1 MRQKKRDYKIR
12 RNGKASI
19 VLLTSLSIL
28 IGLSLLFTIN
38 SLSSYTLA
46 ATDEG
51 QTGTTASYKSPLI
64 WRMDEE
70 GDYPLS
76 ELAAGKTYELADAIE
91 TSGLIKTFTA
101 SWEFKGEVTL
111 ALSAN
116 DGENYTPVVFGVPLT
131 SGFISGNQ
139 LKWRVKLGQDS
150 ELTRIQI
157 AYTDTSGAAGTFGNP
172 ELSGFNYRKPVYVAN
187 TSGKALFNY
196 QIKVEI
202 EEQEIKTKADFADIR
217 FIATDKETL
226 LPYYLESIRGD
237 APARIATYFV
247 LLPQVPEGG
256 LKIYLYYNNP
266 DAEGLSSGED
276 VFDFFDDFAQ
286 DELDMEKWETYTDLG
301 GGYEL
306 SNSRLRLDRT
316 KIISQ
321 DYRFKNGIIE
331 YQARAE
337 TGLESRLIIRGSE
350 VNPEQ
355 VAYSSA
361 YQGAEHCLAVDGIVK
376 KNQNKPISAGVVYR
390 YKVEADNDGLTFKRY
405 LESSTYGADNLEA
418 EVSYTDEDGI
428 EQGYI
433 GLETGE
439 GSSAYYDWLRVR
451 KYVEPEPYISALGD
465 EEKVSLARFSGTTL
479 ANNGDIIASS
489 ASTSKSKGKAISTL
503 TYTTAPIFTSCDISI
518 IRSSLR
524 TAEGSDAI
532 SIEISADG
540 GLNWEKNC
548 VSGKDY
554 SAASDFTTGKHL
566 LLRASFP
573 PPVIASDSEAISELK
588 LYYFIG
594 PTVTSANIHCSG
606 ATGTGGVYMPGD
618 TMVIEW
624 NNSSRGDN
632 NPDILSVSCNFA
644 QFGGESAVRMYD
656 DSDDIYNTSYELH
669 EAINIT
675 ANIIVTA
682 TNFCAVSDSAG
693 YILTTDIPFEEAA
706 LPLPGEA
713 IDEDE
718 ALDIEE
724 EELAEEA
731 QSLSKQLYDV
741 VIKLGDNYHLDPEE
755 DARGSY
761 KHGDVVMVRLAG
773 QMWSETE
780 RNSFLIV
787 QAELT
792 AEEAQNLTK
801 PQEIATDELDNDDKP
816 VMKRIGRRAKR
827 VELGKYGLS
836 KTDRRKEKLRE
847 VKNRLKPS
855 DLKSDV
861 VEKKER
867 RRQSETER

>member
-321 DYRFKNGIIE
+321 AYRFKNGIIE

-465 EEKVSLARFSGTTL
+465 EEKVSLARF
-479 ANNGDIIASS
+479 
-489 ASTSKSKGKAISTL
+489 
-503 TYTTAPIFTSCDISI
+503 
-518 IRSSLR
+518 
-524 TAEGSDAI
+524 
-532 SIEISADG
+532 
-540 GLNWEKNC
+540 
-548 VSGKDY
+548 
-554 SAASDFTTGKHL
+554 
-566 LLRASFP
+566 
-573 PPVIASDSEAISELK
+573 
-588 LYYFIG
+588 
-594 PTVTSANIHCSG
+594 
-606 ATGTGGVYMPGD
+606 
-618 TMVIEW
+618 
-624 NNSSRGDN
+624 
-632 NPDILSVSCNFA
+632 
-644 QFGGESAVRMYD
+644 
-656 DSDDIYNTSYELH
+656 
-669 EAINIT
+669 
-675 ANIIVTA
+675 
-682 TNFCAVSDSAG
+682 
-693 YILTTDIPFEEAA
+693 
-706 LPLPGEA
+706 
-713 IDEDE
+713 
-718 ALDIEE
+718 
-724 EELAEEA
+724 
-731 QSLSKQLYDV
+731 
-741 VIKLGDNYHLDPEE
+741 
-755 DARGSY
+755 
-761 KHGDVVMVRLAG
+761 
-773 QMWSETE
+773 
-780 RNSFLIV
+780 
-787 QAELT
+787 
-792 AEEAQNLTK
+792 
-801 PQEIATDELDNDDKP
+801 
-816 VMKRIGRRAKR
+816 
-827 VELGKYGLS
+827 
-836 KTDRRKEKLRE
+836 
-847 VKNRLKPS
+847 
-855 DLKSDV
+855 
-861 VEKKER
+861 
-867 RRQSETER
+867 